1 MSETVNIT
9 NPYIHYVP
17 STHTGILWIKSRI
30 LRTSIW
36 NLMIEDDDGGGGG
49 GYDDGDGGDDD
60 CCCCCCTVAIFDPIA
75 PILSLNKQ

>member
-30 LRTSIW
+30 LRTSIG
-36 NLMIEDDDGGGGG
+36 NSMIEDDDDGGGGG
-49 GYDDGDGGDDD
+49 YDDDDD
-60 CCCCCCTVAIFDPIA
+60 K
-75 PILSLNKQ
+75 LSLYVNH